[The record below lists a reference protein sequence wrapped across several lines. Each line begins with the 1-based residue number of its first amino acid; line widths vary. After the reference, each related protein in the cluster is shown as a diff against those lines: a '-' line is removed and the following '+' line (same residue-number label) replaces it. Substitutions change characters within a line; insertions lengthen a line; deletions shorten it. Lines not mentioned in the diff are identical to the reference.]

1 MSSFNWIK
9 YLYLNQDLIDS
20 GINNE
25 QKARAHFDIL
35 GQKEGRIYEYE
46 IPDGFDI
53 EFYKQIHPYL
63 SQMPDDGVYAHYTVY
78 GKKAGSL
85 YSRSQ
90 LVHSISNNLEIYN
103 ITSNK
108 NIFFFSPHTPEFDSS
123 SGGYRLLQMLTILRR
138 SLGYNVYFFCNASRG
153 EDHLTLLE
161 DMGIKVFV
169 TDTENQKYTTTFAK
183 ELRDQGINP
192 DYIFIAWID
201 MAKQV
206 MSFLKH
212 EFPRV
217 KIVVD
222 SVDVHWAREQRKLK
236 LYNQEE
242 TKEFLFNKELE
253 KSIYRAAN
261 VVLCVTENDKAE
273 IMKEMP
279 KDDINIKIVSNIYPE
294 SYLDKEKKINNNDI
308 IFVGGFSHGPNVDAA
323 IWSCEIYKK
332 FIDKYAYVL
341 DKKPKLYIVGAGP
354 PQEVIDMHDGIN
366 IIVTGYVKDL
376 SPFYKKARVSISPL
390 SWGAGIKGKVCEAAY
405 KNTCILTTDIGN
417 EGINLVD
424 GREALIVNTTEE
436 FVDSLRHIYAMSNDM
451 LEKIQSNA
459 MIRIHNLTSVD
470 SNTKVIQSILETK
483 KIIVCVVTYNQ
494 SALLKKCIESI
505 VNNTTY
511 PNYKIVV
518 VDNASTDSTQEIMM
532 EITNKYSGLVDYRR
546 NDVNEFFI
554 KPNNDII
561 EEFSDADVVLVNHDI
576 EILSR
581 CWLTRLYSSVYSS
594 ANIGCAGGKT
604 VYPNGMLAEAGAEI
618 YRDGTGRNIGRYED
632 PNTDV
637 YNLQRYVGYV
647 SGCLMYMR
655 RDAIDQVGILDKD
668 LEPMYYEDSEWQ
680 YRLHINGIKSIYEP
694 RCVAIHAEGSSSGT
708 DINKGMKRYQE
719 INRKKFIQKY
729 QNYNIEQYN
738 ECSILAHMRNE

>member
-20 GINNE
+20 GINTE
-25 QKARAHFDIL
+25 QKAKAHFDIL
-35 GQKEGRIYEYE
+35 GRQEGRKCEYE

-53 EFYKQIHPYL
+53 EFYKQIHPHL
-63 SQMPDDGVYAHYTVY
+63 STIPDDAIYAHYTVY
-78 GKKAGSL
+78 GQKAGSL

-90 LVHSISNNLEIYN
+90 LVSRISNNLEIYN

-123 SGGYRLLQMLTILRR
+123 SGGYRLLQLLTILRQ

-153 EDHLTLLE
+153 EDQVALLE
-161 DMGIKVFV
+161 DMGIRVFV
-169 TDTENQKYTTTFAK
+169 TDTANEKYTTTLAK
-183 ELRDQGINP
+183 ALQDQGINP

-206 MSFLKH
+206 MAYLKH
-212 EFPRV
+212 EFPKA
-217 KIVVD
+217 KIIVD

-236 LYNQEE
+236 LYNQED
-242 TKEFLFNKELE
+242 TGEFLFNKELE
-253 KSIYRAAN
+253 KSMYRTAN

-273 IMKEMP
+273 IMKEMSA
-279 KDDINIKIVSNIYPE
+279 DDINIKIVSNIYPE
-294 SYLDKEKKINNNDI
+294 SYLDKEPKIDNNDI

-323 IWSCEIYKK
+323 IWASEIYKK
-332 FIDKYAYVL
+332 YIDKYAHAL
-341 DKKPKLYIVGAGP
+341 KIKPKLYIIGSNP
-354 PQEVIDMHDGIN
+354 PQEVIDLHDGTN

-376 SPFYKKARVSISPL
+376 TPFYKQAKVSISPL

-424 GREALIVNTTEE
+424 GREAFIANTTEE
-436 FVDSLRHIYAMSNDM
+436 FVDSLRYIYAIENNT
-451 LEKIQSNA
+451 LEQIQRNA
-459 MIRIHNLTSVD
+459 MSKIYNLTSVN
-470 SNTKVIQSILETK
+470 SNKKVIESILEAK
-483 KIIVCVVTYNQ
+483 RIIVCVVTYNQ
-494 SALLKKCIESI
+494 SALLEKCIESI
-505 VNNTTY
+505 INNTTY

-518 VDNASTDSTQEIMM
+518 VDNASTDNTKEIMM
-532 EITNKYSGLVDYRR
+532 EITDKYSELVEYRR

-554 KPNNDII
+554 KPNNNII

-576 EILSR
+576 EILSK
-581 CWLTRLYSSVYSS
+581 CWLTRLYSSAYS
-594 ANIGCAGGKT
+594 AADIGCAGGRA
-604 VYPNGMLAEAGAEI
+604 VYPNGVLAEAGAEI
-618 YRDGTGRNIGRYED
+618 YSDGTGRNIGRYED
-632 PNTDV
+632 PNADV
-637 YNLQRYVGYV
+637 YNIQRYVGYV

-655 RDAIDQVGILDKD
+655 RDAIDQVGALDKD

-680 YRLHINGIKSIYEP
+680 YRLHINGMKSIYEP

-729 QNYNIEQYN
+729 KNYNIEQYN
-738 ECSILAHMRNE
+738 ECSLLAHMRNE